1 MGKKNQKRNNAR
13 RYIKAEQ
20 RVARQIMADKNVTY
34 QEALHIMRN
43 AKYEG

>member
-20 RVARQIMADKNVTY
+20 RVARQIMANKGVTY
-34 QEALHIMRN
+34 QEALRIMRN
-43 AKYEG
+43 DKEAG